1 MGKKKKEHITFDQIC
16 KIKKNIPFAKIN
28 KETTKKKKKK

>member
-1 MGKKKKEHITFDQIC
+1 MAKKKKEHITFDQMC
-16 KIKKNIPFAKIN
+16 KIKNIPFSKIN